1 MGNYLESEQKV
12 EKDSWRTKIHNTILN
27 NFIVLARI
35 TLCVPG
41 ATVKKAGTYTTN
53 LNWTLSD
60 TPAN

>member
-35 TLCVPG
+35 F
-41 ATVKKAGTYTTN
+41 N
-53 LNWTLSD
+53 LNSWNINS
-60 TPAN
+60 